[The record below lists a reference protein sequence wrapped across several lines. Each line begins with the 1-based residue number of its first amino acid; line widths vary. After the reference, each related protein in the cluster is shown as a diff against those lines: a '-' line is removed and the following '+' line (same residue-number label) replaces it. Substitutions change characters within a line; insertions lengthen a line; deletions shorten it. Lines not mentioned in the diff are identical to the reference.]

1 MYPGSLWEPNV
12 IKNKDRLYVRLQ
24 GRDQGIICKID
35 YNFIKKMM
43 LEPSFDK
50 QFAFEYIAEGYLL
63 IENSDLTSDILQEKE
78 ILEKKHDYLI
88 QDRMKYDNFIPL
100 EDFQPMNMLPE
111 YTCIIWSKNINNTF
125 EDFLMVKTMD
135 NNEKILLDKNNYSHN
150 INTFVKWKNIK
161 QYTS

>member
-88 QDRMKYDNFIPL
+88 QDRIKYDYFIPFG
-100 EDFQPMNMLPE
+100 DFQPMNMLPE
-111 YTCIIWSKNINNTF
+111 YTCIIWSKNKNNTF
-125 EDFLMVKTMD
+125 EDFLMIKTID
-135 NNEKILLDKNNYSHN
+135 NKKILLDKDNYSHD
-150 INTFVKWKNIK
+150 IKSLAGWKKVKKEIL
-161 QYTS
+161 